1 MGENTSTYG
10 KTGAVGLVVAAVV
23 WAIAVVL
30 AESGSNPDAL
40 TQGIGYAGLALLA
53 IGIVAL
59 SAMLVGIY
67 ADEDR

>member
-1 MGENTSTYG
+1 
-10 KTGAVGLVVAAVV
+10 
-23 WAIAVVL
+23 L